1 MLQKQQRLTTK
12 EFDHYYQTGRRLH
25 GQYVG
30 IIYNPSDEFHGAVVV
45 GKKVF
50 SKAHDRNRMRR
61 RLYGIL
67 YAQKVAKSA
76 KGVYIVLVKP
86 TAKNAPYQAVRDE
99 LTSLLT
105 KLS

>member
-45 GKKVF
+45 GKKVYK
-50 SKAHDRNRMRR
+50 KAVLRNRLRR
-61 RLYGIL
+61 QVYAVLYRSQGIL
-67 YAQKVAKSA
+67 PL
-76 KGVYIVLVKP
+76 GVYIIIARGSASTLSGKEVILEVQK
-86 TAKNAPYQAVRDE
+86 
-99 LTSLLT
+99 LLKT
-105 KLS
+105 VS